1 MNVWDVGGQ
10 DKIRPL
16 WRWVAVAVAG
26 GEGVVVVAVA
36 AAVVV
41 VVVVADVGIGDSL
54 GCATE
59 PVVLWKYPIS
69 CFESLAII
77 LTHTKSDR
85 LCAPLRG

>member
-16 WRWVAVAVAG
+16 WRWVAVAVAV
-26 GEGVVVVAVA
+26 GEGVVTVV
-36 AAVVV
+36 VVV